1 MIKYY
6 ANIAII
12 YFLPP
17 PTQLLKNTNE
27 LKEIACGV
35 FLVFEYGW

>member
-17 PTQLLKNTNE
+17 QLLKNTNE